1 MTHTGSPQHR
11 LAPSGGTTGVITAD
25 VQWHDVELALTV
37 ARHSY
42 DRWLTAVQ
50 DAPSLATMHAYHTH
64 EALHEA
70 ARAFTTLIDT
80 FRAEAAALITTPAP
94 DTRPM
99 GATQAPEGFR
109 CPTG

>member
-1 MTHTGSPQHR
+1 
-11 LAPSGGTTGVITAD
+11 
-25 VQWHDVELALTV
+25 V

-50 DAPSLATMHAYHTH
+50 DTPSLATMHAYHTH

-70 ARAFTTLIDT
+70 AHALTTLIDT
-80 FRAEAAALITTPAP
+80 FRAEAAALITTPVP
-94 DTRPM
+94 DTRPI
-99 GATQAPEGFR
+99 GVTQAPEEFR